1 MAEHV
6 LRKSATKDVT
16 IDGKAYPMEVGN
28 VTIALDIADWQ
39 DALSAAGDGDG
50 DLSQFRRL
58 AEAGRAIVATAFG
71 EKAADDLLDHAHR
84 LDLVRM
90 VDILSIVADEM
101 SAEEAL
107 AELGEAMAG
116 FAETGDDD

>member
-1 MAEHV
+1 MADHK
-6 LRKSATKDVT
+6 LRKAATKDVT
-16 IDGKAYPMEVGN
+16 IDGRTYPMEVGN

-39 DALSAAGDGDG
+39 EALSAVGDGG
-50 DLSQFRRL
+50 DLAQFRRL

-71 EKAADDLLDHAHR
+71 EEAADDLLDHAHR

-90 VDILSIVADEM
+90 VGILSIVAEEM